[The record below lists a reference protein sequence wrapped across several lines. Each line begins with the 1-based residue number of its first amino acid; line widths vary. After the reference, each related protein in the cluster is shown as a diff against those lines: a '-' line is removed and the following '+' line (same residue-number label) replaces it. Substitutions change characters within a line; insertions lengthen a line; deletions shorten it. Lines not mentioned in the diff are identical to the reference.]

1 MFWDIITLLAGLVLI
16 IAGGNYLT
24 DGAESLARRFKI
36 TTIVIGVTV
45 VAFGSS
51 APDFVVCLTST
62 LSHKSQLAIGD
73 IVGANIFDLL
83 LAVGVM
89 CVVTKITVDKNV
101 GTMQLPLL
109 FLSSLALFFCSDDL
123 LLDGTP
129 DFISRSDGLML
140 LSLFAI
146 FMALTLRMS
155 KGSECPQPAVATKN
169 AAEGNQDPT
178 PWDQAVTRIHKA
190 TGRIQ
195 NLLLKFVKK
204 PVHTITIPA
213 AELPKKT
220 AAPLK
225 IWVCV
230 VYILGGLGA
239 LIVGGNWIVDGASAV
254 GLKLGMSE
262 SLVGLTIVGIGS
274 SVPDLAT
281 SLIAAM
287 KRQTGIALGNIVG
300 ACVFNIFFIIGFCST
315 IYPLQAGTINIV
327 DFLTLVGASLM
338 LWIFGGMTKSRTINR
353 WEGTFLILCYCGYVA
368 YLIACK

>member
-1 MFWDIITLLAGLVLI
+1 M
-16 IAGGNYLT
+16 
-24 DGAESLARRFKI
+24 
-36 TTIVIGVTV
+36 

-123 LLDGTP
+123 LLDGTS
-129 DFISRSDGLML
+129 DFISRSDGFML

-146 FMALTLRMS
+146 FMALTLKMS
-155 KGSECPQPAVATKN
+155 KASDCPQTATVPQSDASN
-169 AAEGNQDPT
+169 GQSPT
-178 PWDQAVTRIHKA
+178 PWDQAVKRMHKVS
-190 TGRIQ
+190 GILK

-204 PVHTITIPA
+204 PVHTITIPVK
-213 AELPKKT
+213 ELPKKT
-220 AAPLK
+220 SAPLK
-225 IWVCV
+225 IWVCA
-230 VYILGGLGA
+230 VYVIGGLAA

-315 IYPLQAGTINIV
+315 IYPLQAGNINIV

-338 LWIFGGMTKSRTINR
+338 PWIFGGMTKSRTINR
-353 WEGTFLILCYCGYVA
+353 WKGTFLILCYCGYVA